1 MTWLELGKNIVKYK
15 VAALIF
21 LALST
26 LFMGYFAIQV
36 KLSYEFTKA
45 IPEDN
50 PKFVIYKNFVKKYGV
65 DGTTM
70 VVGFQTDSYFTR
82 GIFNQ
87 VDELQKQI
95 KAIPGVTEVVSVPN
109 AYTIIKDSVAS
120 KFLPHKIFN
129 APYTSDSALAADSAI
144 LESLPFYKNLMYNPS
159 SHAYIM
165 AISFLPDSINSAAR
179 SAIIKNLQ
187 SKLNGFASKTKLAVH
202 ISGLPYIRTILAD
215 RIKKEMLWFLIG
227 SLLLS
232 AVTLFLFFRS
242 ISATLLSL
250 SVVIMG
256 VIWSFGTMVLLGQKI
271 TLLTALIPP
280 LIVVI
285 GIPNCIYFLNKYH
298 TSYKESRN
306 KQEAIEQ
313 MVGRMGIVTL
323 FCNITAAIGFFVFAF
338 TKSPLLKEFGWVSG
352 LNIMAL
358 FLISLLFIPPV
369 LTYLP
374 PPSTKH
380 VKYLENKFLERVL
393 VKIERW
399 TFQHTKWVFAITSVL
414 VVISIMGLMRIKKE
428 AFIVDDLPKQDT
440 LYTDLKWF
448 EKEGGGVMPLEIL
461 IDTKKKN
468 GLVRSVK
475 PLEAINELHQYLAQQ
490 PELGKPLGLLEGIK
504 FAKQAFYDGD
514 SNAYSVPTGTEM
526 AFMAP
531 YLESGKQK
539 TAANISTTS
548 TNNNNTNSTNT
559 SPTQLLSKFIDSAKR
574 ETRVSVNMKDIGSA
588 QLPFFLQRL
597 DSATNAIFDTSKY
610 KVEITGTSVTFLEG
624 SNFIIRGLSESIFW
638 AFLLIA
644 FCMIFLFRSFPIL
657 MCSLVP
663 NIVPLLITAGLMG
676 WVGISLKPSTVLVF
690 SVALGIAIDVTIR
703 FLVNYKQELPR
714 IQNNV
719 HETLIQTIK
728 HTGISIIYT
737 SLVLVAGFVIFCFS
751 DFGGTKALGWLTS
764 LTLVVSTF
772 TNLILLPAL
781 IKTFIKQR

>member
-1 MTWLELGKNIVKYK
+1 MTWLQLGKNIVKYK
-15 VAALIF
+15 VAALTF

-50 PKFVIYKNFVKKYGV
+50 PKFVIYQDFVKKFGV

-70 VVGFQTDSYFTR
+70 VVGFQTDSFFTA

-87 VDELQKQI
+87 VADLQKDI
-95 KAIPGVTEVVSVPN
+95 KTIPGVTEVLSVPN
-109 AYTIIKDSVAS
+109 AYTIVKDSAAS

-129 APYTSDSALAADSAI
+129 APYTSDSVLAIDRAV
-144 LESLPFYKNLMYNPS
+144 LENLPFYKNLMYNPS

-165 AISFLPDSINSAAR
+165 AISFLPDSINSGAR

-187 SKLNGFASKTKLAVH
+187 SKLDGFAAKTKLAVH

-250 SVVIMG
+250 SVVVMG

-298 TSYKESRN
+298 TSYKESKN

-323 FCNITAAIGFFVFAF
+323 FCNITAAIGFFVFAL

-399 TFQHTKWVFAITSVL
+399 TFQHTKWVFAITSIL
-414 VVISIMGLMRIKKE
+414 VVVSIMGLMRIKKE
-428 AFIVDDLPKQDT
+428 AFIVDDLPKKDT

-448 EKEGGGVMPLEIL
+448 EKEAGGVMPLEIL

-468 GLVRSVK
+468 GLVRSIQ
-475 PLEAINELHQYLAQQ
+475 PLEAIDELQQYLYQQ

-514 SNAYSVPTGTEM
+514 SNAYTVPTGTEM

-531 YLESGKQK
+531 YLKTDSQK
-539 TAANISTTS
+539 T
-548 TNNNNTNSTNT
+548 NTATGT

-588 QLPFFLQRL
+588 QLPLFLQRL
-597 DSATNAIFDTSKY
+597 DSATKAIFDTSKY
-610 KVEITGTSVTFLEG
+610 KVEITGSSVTFLEG
-624 SNFIIRGLSESIFW
+624 SNFIVRGLGESIFW

-644 FCMIFLFRSFPIL
+644 TCMIFLFRSFPIL

-714 IQNNV
+714 LQNKV
-719 HETLIQTIK
+719 HATLIQTIK

>member
-1 MTWLELGKNIVKYK
+1 MTWLQLGKNIVKYK
-15 VAALIF
+15 VAALTF

-50 PKFVIYKNFVKKYGV
+50 PKFVIYQDFVKKFGV

-70 VVGFQTDSYFTR
+70 VVGFQTDSFFTA

-87 VDELQKQI
+87 VADLQKDI
-95 KAIPGVTEVVSVPN
+95 KTIPGVTEVLSVPN
-109 AYTIIKDSVAS
+109 AYTIVKDSAAS

-129 APYTSDSALAADSAI
+129 APYTSDSALAADRAV

-165 AISFLPDSINSAAR
+165 AISFLPDSINSGAR

-187 SKLNGFASKTKLAVH
+187 SKLDGFASKTKLAVH

-232 AVTLFLFFRS
+232 AITLFLFFRS

-250 SVVIMG
+250 SVVVMG

-298 TSYKESRN
+298 TSYKATNN

-313 MVGRMGIVTL
+313 MVGRMGVVTL

-393 VKIERW
+393 LKIERW
-399 TFQHTKWVFAITSVL
+399 TFQHTKWVFAITSIL
-414 VVISIMGLMRIKKE
+414 VVVSIMGLMRIKKE
-428 AFIVDDLPKQDT
+428 AFIVDDLPKKDT

-448 EKEGGGVMPLEIL
+448 EKEAGGVMPLEII

-468 GLVRSVK
+468 GLVRSIK
-475 PLEAINELHQYLAQQ
+475 PLEAIDELHQYLEQQ

-514 SNAYSVPTGTEM
+514 SNAYTVPTGTEM

-531 YLESGKQK
+531 YLKTDSQK
-539 TAANISTTS
+539 TSTAIG
-548 TNNNNTNSTNT
+548 T

-574 ETRVSVNMKDIGSA
+574 ESRVSVNMKDIGSA

-597 DSATNAIFDTSKY
+597 DSATKAIFDTSKY
-610 KVEITGTSVTFLEG
+610 KVEITGSSVTFLEG
-624 SNFIIRGLSESIFW
+624 SNFIVRGLGESIFW

-644 FCMIFLFRSFPIL
+644 ICMIFLFRSFPIL

-714 IQNNV
+714 LNNNV
-719 HETLIQTIK
+719 HATLIQTIK

>member
-1 MTWLELGKNIVKYK
+1 MTWLQLGKNIVKYK
-15 VAALIF
+15 VAALTF

-50 PKFVIYKNFVKKYGV
+50 PKFVIYQDFVKKFGV

-70 VVGFQTDSYFTR
+70 VVGFQTDSFFTA

-87 VDELQKQI
+87 VADLQKDI
-95 KAIPGVTEVVSVPN
+95 KTIPGVTEVLSVPN
-109 AYTIIKDSVAS
+109 AYTIVKDSAAS

-129 APYTSDSALAADSAI
+129 APYTSDSALAADRAV

-165 AISFLPDSINSAAR
+165 AISFLPDSINSGAR

-187 SKLNGFASKTKLAVH
+187 SKLDGFASKTKLAVH

-232 AVTLFLFFRS
+232 AITLFLFFRS

-250 SVVIMG
+250 SVVVMG

-298 TSYKESRN
+298 TSYKATN
-306 KQEAIEQ
+306 HKQEAIEQ
-313 MVGRMGIVTL
+313 MVGRMGVVTL

-393 VKIERW
+393 LKIERW
-399 TFQHTKWVFAITSVL
+399 TFQHTKWVFAITSIL
-414 VVISIMGLMRIKKE
+414 VVVSIMGLMRIKKE
-428 AFIVDDLPKQDT
+428 AFIVDDLPKKDT

-448 EKEGGGVMPLEIL
+448 EKEAGGVMPLEII

-468 GLVRSVK
+468 GLVRSIK
-475 PLEAINELHQYLAQQ
+475 PLEAIDELHQYLEQQ

-514 SNAYSVPTGTEM
+514 SNAYTVPTGTEM

-531 YLESGKQK
+531 YLKTDSQK
-539 TAANISTTS
+539 TSTAIG
-548 TNNNNTNSTNT
+548 T

-574 ETRVSVNMKDIGSA
+574 ESRVSVNMKDIGSA

-597 DSATNAIFDTSKY
+597 DSATKAIFDTSKY
-610 KVEITGTSVTFLEG
+610 KVEITGSSVTFLEG
-624 SNFIIRGLSESIFW
+624 SNFIVRGLGESIFW

-644 FCMIFLFRSFPIL
+644 ICMIFLFRSFPIL

-714 IQNNV
+714 LNNNV
-719 HETLIQTIK
+719 HATLIQTIK

>member
-1 MTWLELGKNIVKYK
+1 MTWLQLGKNIVKYK
-15 VAALIF
+15 VAALTF

-50 PKFVIYKNFVKKYGV
+50 PKFVIYQDFVKKFGV

-70 VVGFQTDSYFTR
+70 VVGFQTDSFFTA
-82 GIFNQ
+82 GLFNR
-87 VDELQKQI
+87 VADLQKDI
-95 KAIPGVTEVVSVPN
+95 KTIAGVTEVLSVPN
-109 AYTIIKDSVAS
+109 AYTIVKDSAAS

-129 APYTSDSALAADSAI
+129 APYTSDSTLAADKVI
-144 LESLPFYKNLMYNPS
+144 LENLPFYKNLMYNPS

-165 AISFLPDSINSAAR
+165 AISFLPDSINSGAR

-187 SKLNGFASKTKLAVH
+187 SKLDGFASKTKLAVH

-232 AVTLFLFFRS
+232 AITLFLFFRS

-250 SVVIMG
+250 SVVVMG

-298 TSYKESRN
+298 TSYKATN
-306 KQEAIEQ
+306 HKQEAIEQ

-369 LTYLP
+369 LTYLT

-393 VKIERW
+393 LKIERW
-399 TFQHTKWVFAITSVL
+399 TFQHTKWVFAITSIL
-414 VVISIMGLMRIKKE
+414 VVVSIMGLMRIKKE
-428 AFIVDDLPKQDT
+428 AFIVDDLPKKDT

-448 EKEGGGVMPLEIL
+448 EKEAGGVMPLEII

-468 GLVRSVK
+468 GLVRSIK
-475 PLEAINELHQYLAQQ
+475 PLEAIDELHQYLEQQ

-514 SNAYSVPTGTEM
+514 SNAYTVPTGTEM

-531 YLESGKQK
+531 YLKTDSQK
-539 TAANISTTS
+539 TSTATG
-548 TNNNNTNSTNT
+548 T

-574 ETRVSVNMKDIGSA
+574 ESRVSVNMKDIGSA

-597 DSATNAIFDTSKY
+597 DSATKAIFDTSKY
-610 KVEITGTSVTFLEG
+610 KVEITGSSVTFLEG
-624 SNFIIRGLSESIFW
+624 SNFIVRGLGESIFW

-644 FCMIFLFRSFPIL
+644 ICMIFLFRSFPIL

-714 IQNNV
+714 LNNNV
-719 HETLIQTIK
+719 HATLIQTIK

>member
-1 MTWLELGKNIVKYK
+1 MTWLQLGKNIVKYK
-15 VAALIF
+15 VAALTF

-50 PKFVIYKNFVKKYGV
+50 PKFVIYQDFVKKFGV

-70 VVGFQTDSYFTR
+70 VVGFQTDSFFTA

-87 VDELQKQI
+87 VANLQKDI
-95 KAIPGVTEVVSVPN
+95 KTIPGVTEVVSVPS
-109 AYTIIKDSVAS
+109 AYTIVKDSAAS
-120 KFLPHKIFN
+120 KFLPNKIFN
-129 APYTSDSALAADSAI
+129 APYSSDTALLADRAV
-144 LESLPFYKNLMYNPS
+144 LDNLPFYKNLMYNPS
-159 SHAYIM
+159 SNAYIM
-165 AISFLPDSINSAAR
+165 AISFLPDSINSGAR

-187 SKLNGFASKTKLAVH
+187 SKLDGFAAKTKLDVH

-232 AVTLFLFFRS
+232 AITLFLFFRS

-250 SVVIMG
+250 SVVVMG

-298 TSYKESRN
+298 TSYKAN
-306 KQEAIEQ
+306 NHKQEAIEQ
-313 MVGRMGIVTL
+313 MVGRMGVVTL
-323 FCNITAAIGFFVFAF
+323 FCNITAAIGFFVFAL

-380 VKYLENKFLERVL
+380 IKYLENKFLERVL
-393 VKIERW
+393 LKIERW
-399 TFQHTKWVFAITSVL
+399 TFQHTKWVFAITSIL
-414 VVISIMGLMRIKKE
+414 VVVSIMGLMRIKKE
-428 AFIVDDLPKQDT
+428 AFIVDDLPKKDT

-448 EKEGGGVMPLEIL
+448 EKEAGGVMPLEII

-468 GLVRSVK
+468 GLVRSIK
-475 PLEAINELHQYLAQQ
+475 PLDAIDELHQYLVEQ

-514 SNAYSVPTGTEM
+514 SNAYTVPTGTEM

-531 YLESGKQK
+531 YLKTDSQK
-539 TAANISTTS
+539 TSTT
-548 TNNNNTNSTNT
+548 TGT

-588 QLPFFLQRL
+588 QLPSFLQRL
-597 DSATNAIFDTSKY
+597 DSATKAIFDTSKY
-610 KVEITGTSVTFLEG
+610 KVEITGSSVTFLEG
-624 SNFIIRGLSESIFW
+624 SNFIVRGLGESIFW

-644 FCMIFLFRSFPIL
+644 ICMIFLFRSFPIL

-676 WVGISLKPSTVLVF
+676 WLGISLKPSTVLVF

-714 IQNNV
+714 LHNNV
-719 HETLIQTIK
+719 HATLIQTIK

>member
-1 MTWLELGKNIVKYK
+1 MTWLQLGKNIVKYK
-15 VAALIF
+15 IAALSF

-26 LFMGYFAIQV
+26 LVMGYFAIQV

-50 PKFVIYKNFVKKYGV
+50 PKFVIYKEFVKKFGV

-70 VVGFQTDSYFTR
+70 VVGFQTDSFFTTTV
-82 GIFNQ
+82 FNQ
-87 VDELQKQI
+87 VADLQKEI
-95 KAIPGVTEVVSVPN
+95 KTIPGVTEVVSVPS
-109 AYTIIKDSVAS
+109 AYTIIKDSASS
-120 KFLPHKIFN
+120 KFIPHKIFN
-129 APYTSDSALAADSAI
+129 APYISDSALVADKAI

-159 SHAYIM
+159 SNAYIM
-165 AISFLPDSINSAAR
+165 AISFIPDSINSVAR
-179 SAIIKNLQ
+179 SGIIKNLQ
-187 SKLNGFASKTKLAVH
+187 SKLDAFVSKSNLKVH

-215 RIKKEMLWFLIG
+215 RIKKEMQWFLIG

-232 AVTLFLFFRS
+232 AITLFLFFRS

-250 SVVIMG
+250 SVVVMG

-298 TSYKESRN
+298 TSYKESKN

-323 FCNITAAIGFFVFAF
+323 FCNITAAIGFFVFAL

-369 LTYLP
+369 LTFLP
-374 PPSTKH
+374 PPTTKH

-393 VKIERW
+393 IKIERW
-399 TFQHTKWVFAITSVL
+399 TFKHTQWVFAITSIL
-414 VVISIMGLMRIKKE
+414 VVVSIMGLMRIKKE
-428 AFIVDDLPKQDT
+428 AFIVDDLPKKDT

-448 EKEGGGVMPLEIL
+448 EKEAGGVMPLEIV

-468 GLVRSVK
+468 GLVRSIK
-475 PLEAINELHQYLAQQ
+475 PLEAIDELHQYLVAQ

-514 SNAYSVPTGTEM
+514 SNAYTVPTGTEM

-531 YLESGKQK
+531 YLKTDSQK
-539 TAANISTTS
+539 T
-548 TNNNNTNSTNT
+548 TNSTGT

-588 QLPFFLQRL
+588 ELPLFLYKL
-597 DSATNAIFDTSKY
+597 DSATKTIFDTSKY
-610 KVEITGTSVTFLEG
+610 KVEITGSSVTFLEG
-624 SNFIIRGLSESIFW
+624 SNFIVRGLGESIFW

-644 FCMIFLFRSFPIL
+644 ICMIFLFRSFPIL

-663 NIVPLLITAGLMG
+663 NIVPLLMTAGLMG

-714 IQNNV
+714 LSNNV

>member
-1 MTWLELGKNIVKYK
+1 MTWLQLGKNIVKYK
-15 VAALIF
+15 VAALTF

-26 LFMGYFAIQV
+26 VFMGYFAIQV

-50 PKFVIYKNFVKKYGV
+50 PKFVIYQDFVKKFGV

-70 VVGFQTDSYFTR
+70 VVGFQTDSFFTA

-87 VDELQKQI
+87 VADLQKDI
-95 KAIPGVTEVVSVPN
+95 KTIPGVTEVLSVPN
-109 AYTIIKDSVAS
+109 AYTIVKDSAAS

-129 APYTSDSALAADSAI
+129 APYTSDSALAIDRAI

-165 AISFLPDSINSAAR
+165 AISFLPDSINSGAR

-187 SKLNGFASKTKLAVH
+187 SKLDGFAAKTKLAVH

-232 AVTLFLFFRS
+232 AITLFLFFRS

-250 SVVIMG
+250 SVVVMG

-298 TSYKESRN
+298 TSYKATN
-306 KQEAIEQ
+306 HKQEAIEQ
-313 MVGRMGIVTL
+313 MVGRMGVVTL

-358 FLISLLFIPPV
+358 FLISLLFIPPI

-393 VKIERW
+393 LKIERW
-399 TFQHTKWVFAITSVL
+399 TFQHTKWVFAITSIL
-414 VVISIMGLMRIKKE
+414 VVVSIMGLMRIKKE
-428 AFIVDDLPKQDT
+428 AFIVDDLPKKDT

-448 EKEGGGVMPLEIL
+448 EKEAGGVMPLEII

-468 GLVRSVK
+468 GLVRSIK
-475 PLEAINELHQYLAQQ
+475 PLEVIDELHQYLEQQ

-514 SNAYSVPTGTEM
+514 SNAYSVPSGTEM

-531 YLESGKQK
+531 YLKTDSQK
-539 TAANISTTS
+539 TNTS
-548 TNNNNTNSTNT
+548 TGT

-574 ETRVSVNMKDIGSA
+574 ESRVSVNMKDIGSA

-597 DSATNAIFDTSKY
+597 DSATKAIFDTSKY
-610 KVEITGTSVTFLEG
+610 KVEITGSSVTFLEG
-624 SNFIIRGLSESIFW
+624 SNFIVRGLGESIFW

-644 FCMIFLFRSFPIL
+644 ICMIFLFRSFPIL

-676 WVGISLKPSTVLVF
+676 WLGISLKPSTVLVF

-714 IQNNV
+714 LQNKV
-719 HETLIQTIK
+719 HATLIQTIK

>member
-1 MTWLELGKNIVKYK
+1 MTWLQLGKNIVKYK
-15 VAALIF
+15 VAALTF

-50 PKFVIYKNFVKKYGV
+50 PKFVIYQDFVKKFGV

-70 VVGFQTDSYFTR
+70 VVGFQTDSFFTA

-87 VDELQKQI
+87 VADLQKDI
-95 KAIPGVTEVVSVPN
+95 KTIAGVTEVLSVPN
-109 AYTIIKDSVAS
+109 AYTIVKDSAAS

-129 APYTSDSALAADSAI
+129 APYTSDSALAADRAV

-165 AISFLPDSINSAAR
+165 AISFLPDSINSGAR

-187 SKLNGFASKTKLAVH
+187 SKLDGFASKTKLAVH

-232 AVTLFLFFRS
+232 AITLFLFFRS

-250 SVVIMG
+250 SVVVMG

-298 TSYKESRN
+298 TSYKATN
-306 KQEAIEQ
+306 HKQEAIEQ
-313 MVGRMGIVTL
+313 MVGRMGVVTL

-393 VKIERW
+393 LKIERW
-399 TFQHTKWVFAITSVL
+399 TFQHTKWVFAITSIL
-414 VVISIMGLMRIKKE
+414 VVVSIMGLMRIKKE
-428 AFIVDDLPKQDT
+428 AFIVDDLPKKDT

-448 EKEGGGVMPLEIL
+448 EKEAGGVMPLEII

-468 GLVRSVK
+468 GLVRSIK
-475 PLEAINELHQYLAQQ
+475 PLEAIDELHQYLEQQ

-514 SNAYSVPTGTEM
+514 SNAYTVPTGTEM

-531 YLESGKQK
+531 YLKTDSQK
-539 TAANISTTS
+539 TSTAIG
-548 TNNNNTNSTNT
+548 T

-574 ETRVSVNMKDIGSA
+574 ESRVSVNMKDIGSA

-597 DSATNAIFDTSKY
+597 DSATKAIFDTSKY
-610 KVEITGTSVTFLEG
+610 KVEITGSSVTFLEG
-624 SNFIIRGLSESIFW
+624 SNFIVRGLGESIFW

-644 FCMIFLFRSFPIL
+644 ICMIFLFRSFPIL

-714 IQNNV
+714 LNNNV
-719 HETLIQTIK
+719 HATLIQTIK

>member
-1 MTWLELGKNIVKYK
+1 MTWLQLGKNIVKYK
-15 VAALIF
+15 VAALTF

-26 LFMGYFAIQV
+26 LVMGYFAIQV

-50 PKFVIYKNFVKKYGV
+50 PKFVIYQDFVKKFGV

-70 VVGFQTDSYFTR
+70 VVGFQTDSFFTA

-87 VDELQKQI
+87 VADLQKDI
-95 KAIPGVTEVVSVPN
+95 KTIPGVTEVLSVPN
-109 AYTIIKDSVAS
+109 AYTIVKDSAAS

-129 APYTSDSALAADSAI
+129 APYTSDSALAADRAV

-159 SHAYIM
+159 THAYIM
-165 AISFLPDSINSAAR
+165 AISFLPDSINSGAR

-187 SKLNGFASKTKLAVH
+187 SKLDGFASKTKLAVH

-232 AVTLFLFFRS
+232 AITLFLFFRS

-250 SVVIMG
+250 SVVVMG

-298 TSYKESRN
+298 TSYKATN
-306 KQEAIEQ
+306 HKQEAIEQ
-313 MVGRMGIVTL
+313 MVGRMGVVTL

-393 VKIERW
+393 LKIERW
-399 TFQHTKWVFAITSVL
+399 TFQHTKWVFAITSIL
-414 VVISIMGLMRIKKE
+414 VVVSIMGLIRIKKE
-428 AFIVDDLPKQDT
+428 AFIVDDLPKKDT

-448 EKEGGGVMPLEIL
+448 EKEAGGVMPLEII

-468 GLVRSVK
+468 GLVRSIK
-475 PLEAINELHQYLAQQ
+475 PLEAIDELHQYLEQQ

-514 SNAYSVPTGTEM
+514 SNAYTVPTGTEM

-531 YLESGKQK
+531 YLKTDSQK
-539 TAANISTTS
+539 TSTAIG
-548 TNNNNTNSTNT
+548 T

-574 ETRVSVNMKDIGSA
+574 ESRVSVNMKDIGSA

-597 DSATNAIFDTSKY
+597 DSATKAIFDTSKY
-610 KVEITGTSVTFLEG
+610 KVEITGSSVTFLEG
-624 SNFIIRGLSESIFW
+624 SNFIVRGLGESIFW

-644 FCMIFLFRSFPIL
+644 ICMIFLFRSFPIL

-714 IQNNV
+714 LNNNV
-719 HETLIQTIK
+719 HATLIQTIK

>member
-1 MTWLELGKNIVKYK
+1 MTWLQLGKNIVKYK
-15 VAALIF
+15 VAALTF

-50 PKFVIYKNFVKKYGV
+50 PKFVIYQDFVKKFGV

-70 VVGFQTDSYFTR
+70 VVGFQTDSFFTA

-87 VDELQKQI
+87 VADLQKDI
-95 KAIPGVTEVVSVPN
+95 KTIAGVTEVLSVPN
-109 AYTIIKDSVAS
+109 AYTIVKDSAAS

-129 APYTSDSALAADSAI
+129 APYTSDTALAADKAV
-144 LESLPFYKNLMYNPS
+144 LENLPFYKNLMYNPS
-159 SHAYIM
+159 SHAYIL
-165 AISFLPDSINSAAR
+165 AISFLPDSINSGAR

-187 SKLNGFASKTKLAVH
+187 SKLDGFASKTKLAVH

-232 AVTLFLFFRS
+232 AITLFLFFRS

-250 SVVIMG
+250 SVVVMG

-298 TSYKESRN
+298 TSYKATNN

-313 MVGRMGIVTL
+313 MVGRMGVVTL

-393 VKIERW
+393 LKIERW
-399 TFQHTKWVFAITSVL
+399 TFQHTKWVFAITSIL
-414 VVISIMGLMRIKKE
+414 VVVSIMGLMRIKKE
-428 AFIVDDLPKQDT
+428 AFIVDDLPKKDT

-448 EKEGGGVMPLEIL
+448 EKEAGGVMPLEII

-468 GLVRSVK
+468 GLVRSIK
-475 PLEAINELHQYLAQQ
+475 PLEAIDELHQYLEQQ

-514 SNAYSVPTGTEM
+514 SNAYTVPTGTEM

-531 YLESGKQK
+531 YLKTDSQK
-539 TAANISTTS
+539 TSTATG
-548 TNNNNTNSTNT
+548 T

-574 ETRVSVNMKDIGSA
+574 ESRVSVNMKDIGSA

-597 DSATNAIFDTSKY
+597 DSATKAIFDTSKY
-610 KVEITGTSVTFLEG
+610 KVEITGSSVTFLEG
-624 SNFIIRGLSESIFW
+624 SNFIVRGLGESIFW

-644 FCMIFLFRSFPIL
+644 ICMIFLFRSFPIL

-714 IQNNV
+714 LNNNV
-719 HETLIQTIK
+719 HATLIQTIK

>member
-1 MTWLELGKNIVKYK
+1 MTWLQLGKNIVKYK
-15 VAALIF
+15 IAALAF

-50 PKFVIYKNFVKKYGV
+50 PKFVIYKEFVKKFGV

-70 VVGFQTDSYFTR
+70 VVGFQTDSFFTTTV
-82 GIFNQ
+82 FNQ
-87 VDELQKQI
+87 VADLQKDI
-95 KAIPGVTEVVSVPN
+95 KTIPGVTEVVSVPS
-109 AYTIIKDSVAS
+109 AYTIIKDSASS
-120 KFLPHKIFN
+120 KFIPHKVFN
-129 APYTSDSALAADSAI
+129 APYGSDSALAADKAI

-165 AISFLPDSINSAAR
+165 AISFIPDSINSGAR
-179 SAIIKNLQ
+179 SGIIKNLQ
-187 SKLNGFASKTKLAVH
+187 SKLDAFVAKSNLKVH
-202 ISGLPYIRTILAD
+202 ISGLPYIRTIIAD

-232 AVTLFLFFRS
+232 AITLFLFFRS

-250 SVVIMG
+250 SVVVMG

-298 TSYKESRN
+298 TSYKESKN

-323 FCNITAAIGFFVFAF
+323 FCNITAAIGFFVFAL

-369 LTYLP
+369 LTFLP
-374 PPSTKH
+374 PPTTKH
-380 VKYLENKFLERVL
+380 VKYLENKFLERIL
-393 VKIERW
+393 IKIERW
-399 TFQHTKWVFAITSVL
+399 TFQHTKWVFAITSIL
-414 VVISIMGLMRIKKE
+414 VVVSIMGLMRIKKE
-428 AFIVDDLPKQDT
+428 AFIVDDLPKKDK

-448 EKEGGGVMPLEIL
+448 EKEAGGVMPLEIV

-468 GLVRSVK
+468 GLVRSIK
-475 PLEAINELHQYLAQQ
+475 PLEAIDELHQYLVAQ

-514 SNAYSVPTGTEM
+514 SNTYTVPTGTEM

-531 YLESGKQK
+531 YLKTDSQK
-539 TAANISTTS
+539 T
-548 TNNNNTNSTNT
+548 TNSTGA

-588 QLPFFLQRL
+588 ELPLFLQRL
-597 DSATNAIFDTSKY
+597 DSATKAIFDTSKY
-610 KVEITGTSVTFLEG
+610 KVEITGSSVTFLEG
-624 SNFIIRGLSESIFW
+624 SNFIVRGLGESIFW

-644 FCMIFLFRSFPIL
+644 ICMIFLFRSFPIL

-663 NIVPLLITAGLMG
+663 NIVPLLMTAGLMG

-714 IQNNV
+714 LSNNV
-719 HETLIQTIK
+719 HATLIQTIK